1 MVSYDVV
8 VGDTITKVFV
18 RTFKLEPGSWLAQR
32 EVVVGL
38 ATIFVTLPLC
48 LYKDV
53 ARLAKVSLFSLV
65 CVGFI
70 LAAVF
75 VKFFALYGDV

>member
-8 VGDTITKVFV
+8 VGDTITKVFM
-18 RTFKLEPGSWLAQR
+18 RTFRLSHDSILAQR
-32 EVVVGL
+32 GVVVGL

-48 LYKDV
+48 LYKDI

-70 LAAVF
+70 LLCIF